1 MQTPLFLAAL
11 FCALSLS
18 YSSST
23 AQHAQA
29 DIRKRISNADFL
41 LTNTSQGKDF
51 WLAVP
56 LNEGKTQPTISLEFY
71 VTSRY
76 NTIVTLEVPGMG
88 VVYSRKIKALEVATF
103 STKTSTANFD
113 WEVVS
118 SQTPD
123 KKGIH
128 IFADKP
134 ISVYMLNSKEVT
146 SDGYM
151 GIPVNAWGTDYIH
164 CAYYD
169 FNEYRPLG
177 AGFVVIAS
185 EDRTA
190 VTINLR
196 GRGKL
201 LAKTRSGS
209 KIGDVMTLTLDKG
222 QVYNVVGDA
231 TTIDQ
236 FDLTGSLIHAD
247 KPIGVIS
254 YHERTLLPQ
263 NSQNGRDH
271 MVEMLRPVSQ
281 WGKKH
286 VNLEFIR
293 DNHGDFYRIVAAE
306 NNTKWKMKYY
316 DKMDNT
322 KLLGQREG
330 TLNKGE
336 FYEDFNEWAG
346 RGAIEGIRG
355 VSVWESDKPT
365 MVMQYQYSAN
375 WDKGDDFDPDM
386 VLVTPVE
393 QFMSS
398 TIFQTPSNPALVDNR
413 FNFIV
418 EGDSTDTN
426 STKLKSL
433 VIDGDT
439 VYKSY
444 PQLLVN
450 HIRGTNYYWGFKFIS
465 PGAHVVTSNT
475 LFGGYAYGFG
485 AFNGYSWPAGS
496 ATRSLDAVDTLPPVL
511 SYDTECGDYQFKATE
526 IRSYSSTPDTAQF
539 DQGIYDI
546 GLVDSISTN
555 YRLTLLTS
563 PTITPLPRITEFKF
577 DLTVI
582 DKTKAA
588 FAILYVVDRA
598 GNYTL
603 DTVRYTPVS
612 LSLQSPVIRFGSIR
626 VGTTKQ
632 LTIPILN
639 PNVNPLVVHE
649 VRLLFNQA
657 YTIVSGNIPK
667 QFSIPANGSYNLV
680 ISCKPIKEGLND
692 VDDNQLEIDSLLVRT
707 TCSMFSFPLKSR
719 GVIPCANIEAKWIAP
734 TTPIGDTIYREST
747 GLGLL
752 IRNSGTDTLTV
763 TGVVG
768 VEPPF
773 FVRNLTPA
781 FPFRVPP
788 GSDVFFSSIGFAPQ
802 KSTADTVT
810 AHFLTDGESQNCNSA
825 STWIGKGTPVS
836 VDEPHLP
843 TDWGISASGKTV
855 VATCECTDGQA
866 ATLTLFDNLG
876 RIVGVTSSRNFGSRL
891 SLVSEQLGTG
901 VYLARLSVGGRAM
914 TSVVIIP

>member
-1 MQTPLFLAAL
+1 MKNFSFVAVL
-11 FCALSLS
+11 FCFFL
-18 YSSST
+18 SSSSQT
-23 AQHAQA
+23 FAQNTQA
-29 DIRKRISNADFL
+29 DIRSRISNADFL
-41 LTNTSQGKDF
+41 LSNSSQGKEF

-56 LNEGKTQPTISLEFY
+56 LNEGKTQPTLNLEFY
-71 VTSRY
+71 VTSQY
-76 NTIVTLEVPGMG
+76 NTTVTLEVPGAG
-88 VVYSRKIKALEVATF
+88 FILTKKIKALEVVTF
-103 STKTSTANFD
+103 TTKNASANFD
-113 WEVVS
+113 WEVIS

-123 KKGIH
+123 NKGIH
-128 IFADKP
+128 IFSDKP
-134 ISVYMLNSKEVT
+134 ISVYMLNGKEVT

-151 GIPVNAWGTDYIH
+151 GMPINSWGTDYIH

-177 AGFVVIAS
+177 AGFIVIAS
-185 EDRTA
+185 EDKTT

-196 GRGKL
+196 GRGKAF
-201 LAKTRSGS
+201 AKTRSGS
-209 KIGDVMTLTLDKG
+209 RIGEVLTLTLDRG

-231 TTIDQ
+231 TTVGT

-271 MVEMLRPVSQ
+271 LVEMLRPTSQ

-293 DNHGDFYRIVAAE
+293 DNKGDFYRIVAAQ
-306 NNTKWKMKYY
+306 NNTKWSLKYY
-316 DKMDNT
+316 DKMTDT
-322 KLLGQREG
+322 LLGQRSG
-330 TLNKGE
+330 ILNQGE
-336 FYEDFNEWAG
+336 FFEDYNNWAG
-346 RGAIEGIRG
+346 RGAIAGIRG
-355 VSVWESDKPT
+355 VTVWESDKPT
-365 MVMQYQYSAN
+365 MVMHYQYSAN
-375 WDKGDDFDPDM
+375 WDRGDNFDPDM

-393 QFMSS
+393 QFMRS
-398 TIFQTPSNPALVDNR
+398 TLFQTPSNPAFIN
-413 FNFIV
+413 NWYNYIV

-426 STKLKSL
+426 NVKLKSF

-444 PQLLVN
+444 PQLFLNQVP
-450 HIRGTNYYWGFKFIS
+450 GTNYYWGFKFMS
-465 PGAHVVTSNT
+465 PGPHVVTST
-475 LFGGYAYGFG
+475 SKFGGYVYGFG
-485 AFNGYSWPAGS
+485 SFNGYSWPAGS
-496 ATRSLDAVDTLPPVL
+496 ATRTLEAVDTLPPVL

-526 IRSYSSTPDTAQF
+526 LRSYSSTPDTVQF

-577 DLTVI
+577 DLSVI
-582 DKTKAA
+582 DKTKPA

-598 GNYTL
+598 GNYIL
-603 DTVRYTPVS
+603 DTMSYTPVT
-612 LSLQSPVIRFGSIR
+612 LRLETPVIQFGTIR

-639 PNVNPLVVHE
+639 PNANPLVIKE
-649 VRLLFNQA
+649 VRLLLNQA

-667 QFSIPANGSYNLV
+667 QFTIPANGSYNLV
-680 ISCKPIKEGLND
+680 ISCKPAKVGLND
-692 VDDNQLEIDSLLVRT
+692 VDDNQLEIDSLLMMT
-707 TCSMFSFPLKSR
+707 TCATISYPLKSR
-719 GVIPCANIEAKWIAP
+719 GVAACANVESKWIAP
-734 TTPIGDTIYREST
+734 TTVIGDTVYREST

-752 IRNSGTDTLTV
+752 IRNTGTDTLTV
-763 TGVVG
+763 SGVSG
-768 VEPPF
+768 VRAPF
-773 FVRNLTPA
+773 FIRNVTPA

-843 TDWGISASGKTV
+843 TDWGISASGKTI
-855 VATCECTDGQA
+855 VATCECMDAQA
-866 ATLTLFDNLG
+866 ATLTVYDNLG
-876 RIVGVTSSRNFGSRL
+876 RVVGVTSSRNFGSRL

-901 VYLARLSVGGRAM
+901 VYLARLSVGAKAM